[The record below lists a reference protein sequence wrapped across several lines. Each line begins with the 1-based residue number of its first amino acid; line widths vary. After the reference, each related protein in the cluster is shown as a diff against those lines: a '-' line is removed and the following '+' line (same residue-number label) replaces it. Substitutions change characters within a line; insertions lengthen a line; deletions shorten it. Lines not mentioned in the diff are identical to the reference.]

1 MLCYQRIKTEGKML
15 FQQNTEAS
23 KACLSHGIRPRLD
36 PSQEGGTRMAKKGLQ
51 YLRMLLSLGGSG
63 STQMWRAAGK
73 KLIRR
78 SDRSELPEVW
88 GACPPGRKLCL
99 IVAILRK
106 VRA

>member
-1 MLCYQRIKTEGKML
+1 MFELLIIGMLREHRCEVRYM
-15 FQQNTEAS
+15 FMV
-23 KACLSHGIRPRLD
+23 LSVLRLD
-36 PSQEGGTRMAKKGLQ
+36 VRALEFS
-51 YLRMLLSLGGSG
+51 LSLSESG